1 MATFL
6 FVVAYWQTFD
16 KACPKYDPLN
26 GSIITKLAHE
36 TIELKPLA

>member
-6 FVVAYWQTFD
+6 SVVAYWQTFD

-36 TIELKPLA
+36 TIEFKPLA